1 MLIVPW
7 IEKYRPHKIK
17 DIVIDKIIMKELNQ
31 ILENKCINNIIITG
45 TPGVGKTTTVK
56 CFANE
61 LYGPYYDRYVLEI
74 NASDDRG
81 IKIHTDI
88 INFCKTKI
96 CYKTADLGKYAT
108 HKLIIMDEA
117 DNITNK
123 AQRLIN
129 NMMEQFKT
137 TTKFIFTCNS
147 SNKIIHSLQ
156 SKCKIIRY
164 PRLNDE
170 HIIHRL
176 KYICAQEKLEYENNA
191 LSLIAQISTGDMR
204 SAINILN
211 ITFNKYNFINKKNIL
226 DIYNIPHPDRLKEIL
241 LKCISGEINDVI
253 NNIISMK
260 NDGFCGKDII
270 VCMFYTLKHEM
281 CNDIN
286 EDTRIKFIDIIS
298 HTVYSISNGTDTNL
312 QLYNC
317 LLQLLTVKKK
327 I

>member
-1 MLIVPW
+1 MLNIPW
-7 IEKYRPHKIK
+7 IEKYRPVKIS
-17 DIVIDKIIMKELNQ
+17 DIVMDDIIMRELKQ
-31 ILENKCINNIIITG
+31 ILDNKCINNIIITG
-45 TPGVGKTTTVK
+45 TPGIGKTTTVK

-96 CYKTADLGKYAT
+96 CYNKDDAHKYAN

-117 DNITNK
+117 DNITIK

-129 NMMEQFKT
+129 NMMEQFKSS
-137 TTKFIFTCNS
+137 TKFIFTCNS
-147 SNKIIHSLQ
+147 STKIIHSLQ

-164 PRLNDE
+164 PKLSDD
-170 HIIHRL
+170 HIIARL
-176 KYICAQEKLEYENNA
+176 KYICDQEKLKFKDNA
-191 LSLIAQISTGDMR
+191 LKLIAQISAGDMR
-204 SAINILN
+204 TAINIIN
-211 ITFNKYNFINKKNIL
+211 ITYNKYNNITKSNVL
-226 DIYNIPHPDRLKEIL
+226 DVYNIPHPDRLKEIIMD
-241 LKCISGEINDVI
+241 CISGNINKAID
-253 NNIISMK
+253 NIELMR

-281 CNDIN
+281 CNDID
-286 EDTRIKFIDIIS
+286 EDTKIKFIDIIS
-298 HTVYSISNGTDTNL
+298 QSIYSISNGVDTKI

-317 LLQLLTVKKK
+317 ILQLLSVNHK
-327 I
+327 